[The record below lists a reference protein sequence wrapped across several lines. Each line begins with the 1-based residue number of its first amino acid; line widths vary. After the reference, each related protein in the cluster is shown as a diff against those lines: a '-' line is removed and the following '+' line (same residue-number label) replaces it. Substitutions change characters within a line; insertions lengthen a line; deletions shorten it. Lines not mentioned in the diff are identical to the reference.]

1 MMDVCFFVLDDHV
14 ESLDVIV
21 GGGEENGCPAI
32 PIGQCFQRGAETQ
45 ASSEVLCRADSGYA
59 VNRCPASVVRTVD
72 SSGAEAVGLAKTK
85 EVWRVFCPIF
95 GDPEVGKSRKAVVI
109 DIVDICAGLQKKSG
123 DIEPPAKER

>member
-1 MMDVCFFVLDDHV
+1 VLDDHV

-21 GGGEENGCPAI
+21 GGGEENGRPAI
-32 PIGQCFQRGAETQ
+32 PIGQCFQRGTETQ
-45 ASSEVLCRADSGYA
+45 ASLEVLCRADSGYA

-72 SSGAEAVGLAKTK
+72 SSLAEAVGLANTK

-95 GDPEVGKSRKAVVI
+95 GDPEVGESRKAVVI
-109 DIVDICAGLQKKSG
+109 DIVDISAGLQKKPG